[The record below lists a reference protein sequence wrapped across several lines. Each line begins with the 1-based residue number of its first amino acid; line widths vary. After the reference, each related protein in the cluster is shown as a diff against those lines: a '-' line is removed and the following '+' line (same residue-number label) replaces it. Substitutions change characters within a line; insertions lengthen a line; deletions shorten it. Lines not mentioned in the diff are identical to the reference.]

1 MKAASSLVERL
12 SVAYWF
18 VPLTARALCTL
29 HRAGFLQSCITHTRS
44 GPDCV
49 TQLNNNNDK

>member
-1 MKAASSLVERL
+1 MKAANSLVEGLR
-12 SVAYWF
+12 VAYRF

-29 HRAGFLQSCITHTRS
+29 HRAGFLQRRITHTRS

-49 TQLNNNNDK
+49 TQPNKNNDK